1 MLEKNLILMT
11 ILLCTLI
18 AMPTYSV
25 LAENDWSQNAVN
37 AINDLVNKIEYI
49 IKYALNRV
57 IALVIDVARIAYVL
71 LAVLGFLL
79 WASGYSTYTGRKM
92 LIGAVLLAI
101 IVELLG

>member
-1 MLEKNLILMT
+1 
-11 ILLCTLI
+11 
-18 AMPTYSV
+18 MPVYSV
-25 LAENDWSQNAVN
+25 LAEDDWSQNAVN
-37 AINDLVNKIEYI
+37 TINDLVNKIEYI